1 MKVFN
6 NDPIEYISFIAS
18 FEHIIE
24 SKIEHAKDKLYYLE
38 QYTSGQSREL
48 VKTCFF
54 LDPDRGFAKAKELLH
69 EHFGNEYQIANAYIK
84 KALSWSPIRAEDSQ
98 TLKSFGLYLR
108 GCLNAIH
115 EIAYMDELNLSS
127 NLKLLVGKLPYKLR
141 ERWRVEVC
149 HFQESTNRR
158 ATFKTLVEFI
168 EKQVKILM
176 DPVFGDI
183 QDPSPRAV
191 RPAQSSVES
200 KFTGKRFTA
209 NAATIDVN
217 PNSHQQRSSA
227 TTAQHRPF
235 CLFCSGEHP
244 LANCSWFKKKR
255 HTDKIAFLKERG
267 ICFACLVSGHMSK
280 DCTQSQSC
288 IICNRSHPTAL
299 HIGKVEQNKGIE
311 KQESPK
317 EMNKDERKKVSRDR
331 FLSKHATILGP
342 VMISI

>member
-1 MKVFN
+1 M
-6 NDPIEYISFIAS
+6 
-18 FEHIIE
+18 
-24 SKIEHAKDKLYYLE
+24 
-38 QYTSGQSREL
+38 
-48 VKTCFF
+48 
-54 LDPDRGFAKAKELLH
+54 LH

-217 PNSHQQRSSA
+217 PNSHQQRSSV

-288 IICNRSHPTAL
+288 TICNRSHPTAL